1 MGCCVGVDDQ
11 VRYPGHYGGPVV
23 ATTCGGGGCCA
34 DVHGCGGGGC
44 GGGGCGGGCGGGG
57 CGGGGCGGGGCGGG
71 WMIMNSP
78 LFSYSVWVIN
88 PLL

>member
-11 VRYPGHYGGPVV
+11 VRYPGHYGGTVV

-44 GGGGCGGGCGGGG
+44 GGGGCGGG
-57 CGGGGCGGGGCGGG
+57 GCGGG
-71 WMIMNSP
+71 WMIMNSL